1 MSESTPVTTSPL
13 TVRYVSVADA
23 DAYFS
28 ERGSADAWSA
38 LSDSDRGKLLT
49 LASGLIADFCVFYD
63 ATGYPFT
70 YDSADGMAWLQKA
83 ACEEALYL
91 ANLGKDPT
99 RPVNVLTLGIVRTD
113 DGTIFDH
120 KFQADIL
127 GVSCRRIIEANG
139 GEISPDAVRFPDDTG
154 SIGQTAV
161 VK

>member
-1 MSESTPVTTSPL
+1 MSEATPDVTSPL

-28 ERGSADAWSA
+28 ARGSADAWSA

-70 YDSADGMAWLQKA
+70 YDSAYGMAWLQKA

-91 ANLGKDPT
+91 ANFGKDPT

-113 DGTIFDH
+113 DGWRLD
-120 KFQADIL
+120 
-127 GVSCRRIIEANG
+127 
-139 GEISPDAVRFPDDTG
+139 SPTY
-154 SIGQTAV
+154 
-161 VK
+161 